1 MSFFNPAFRLGA
13 VRGFQE
19 GQERIAEEQEKL
31 RQEDERLARKASAN
45 MANVMAKR
53 KQRRQNRENI
63 FAITKSI
70 APEGADEKAI
80 KNLFL
85 QKENTDGSPINE
97 DRATR
102 LLRSMTVD
110 QINAFMPAEEPA
122 TESPPETEEE
132 ESGLG
137 ILGGIF
143 SPSAQRAA
151 AQRELFKKPAGDSD
165 AEVSDADWKAAL
177 AEQNIPVYEKPSQPV
192 RAPQYTTGTD
202 QNYINRTMVLL
213 KEKVG
218 KPNTEEANINRKRLD
233 NLWTDIGIWMTGGTV
248 YDTYYR
254 KDIDRLVADVG
265 ALDEFLKTRG
275 KNKAGTDRLVPEE
288 IEKIKKIGIQEFL
301 KDAKVDAVPAG
312 APATDAPA
320 TGDPAAGAGKV
331 NSKTPVSTNTSPYKK

>member
-1 MSFFNPAFRLGA
+1 MGFFNAAFRLGA
-13 VRGFQE
+13 IQGFQD
-19 GQERIAEEQEKL
+19 
-31 RQEDERLARKASAN
+31 RQEEIADQKEKFLKEDKKLATKAAAT

-80 KNLFL
+80 KNLLL

-137 ILGGIF
+137 ILGAIF
-143 SPSAQRAA
+143 SPSARYSD
-151 AQRELFKKPAGDSD
+151 AQRRLFKKPPG
-165 AEVSDADWKAAL
+165 VSDADWKAAL

-202 QNYINRTMVLL
+202 RNYINDVMTLK
-213 KEKVG
+213 KEKAED
-218 KPNTEEANINRKRLD
+218 EERFK
-233 NLWTDIGIWMTGGTV
+233 NLWTNIKTWMTGGTV

-254 KDIDRLVADVG
+254 KDIDRLVADVDD
-265 ALDEFLKTRG
+265 LDEFLRTR
-275 KNKAGTDRLVPEE
+275 KENKAGTDRLTPKE

-301 KDAKVDAVPAG
+301 KDAKVDAVPAAVPPAAVPPAAVPPAAG
-312 APATDAPA
+312 A
-320 TGDPAAGAGKV
+320 PAAGAGKV
-331 NSKTPVSTNTSPYKK
+331 SKGTTMKNPRVSPYSPPPIT

>member
-1 MSFFNPAFRLGA
+1 
-13 VRGFQE
+13 
-19 GQERIAEEQEKL
+19 
-31 RQEDERLARKASAN
+31 
-45 MANVMAKR
+45 
-53 KQRRQNRENI
+53 
-63 FAITKSI
+63 
-70 APEGADEKAI
+70 
-80 KNLFL
+80 
-85 QKENTDGSPINE
+85 
-97 DRATR
+97 
-102 LLRSMTVD
+102 MTVD

-165 AEVSDADWKAAL
+165 AEVSDAEWKAAL

-218 KPNTEEANINRKRLD
+218 KPNTEEANINRRRLE

-254 KDIDRLVADVG
+254 KDIDRLVADVDD
-265 ALDEFLKTRG
+265 LDEFLKTRG

-301 KDAKVDAVPAG
+301 KDADPASPAPTT
-312 APATDAPA
+312 APAPTPPA
-320 TGDPAAGAGKV
+320 ASPAAGAGGNTGQVTSSTPK
-331 NSKTPVSTNTSPYKK
+331 NNLPVSTYSPGKP